1 MADKIYNVL
10 FLCTGNSARSILGE
24 AVMNKLGAGR
34 FKAWSAG
41 SQPKGEVHPMALS
54 VLSGMGYDTIGMYS
68 KSWSEFSKPGSPE
81 FDFIFTV
88 CDSAAGEA
96 CPVWIGHPMTAHWG
110 IEDPAPVERD
120 VLGLT
125 LSEMSDELR
134 QQLDLKPEANGLVV
148 RDVDPKSEAYEKGL
162 RMGDVITEAG
172 QQKVTS
178 VADFEARVG
187 DVVRE
192 ISEGDIVIIPAF
204 GTEVAI
210 LEKLKNKGCQFVDT
224 TCGDVMSVWKRVR
237 GYAKEEFTS
246 IIHGKADHEETRATL
261 SQATANN
268 GHYLIVRDLDE
279 TELVCEYIIK
289 GGDKGVFLK
298 QFSGS
303 YSKDFDPNQHLQSVG
318 VANQTTMMRNET
330 EEVQQRIR
338 DAIVRRFGEENVK
351 NHFRFFDTICGATQ
365 ERQDALH
372 VMLKKPMDLLL
383 VIGGYNSSN
392 TAHLAEM
399 GESVLPTYF
408 IKNAREMEDEHLIHH
423 YNQHT
428 HQVEETRDWLP
439 NGSLTVGVTAGASCP
454 NNLIEDVIRR
464 LLELRGTSAEE
475 VLTSP

>member
-1 MADKIYNVL
+1 MSTDAPSKPKRVNLRRPDIMEEVKAQVLSHYRSDLVDRLRTTGEVTWVSPPGNQAERMTIKLAKEFGFCYGVERCIDLAYAALKVFPDKPLY
-10 FLCTGNSARSILGE
+10 ILGE
-24 AVMNKLGAGR
+24 IIHNPEVNDQIRDMGIR
-34 FKAWSAG
+34 F
-41 SQPKGEVHPMALS
+41 
-54 VLSGMGYDTIGMYS
+54 LSGPN
-68 KSWSEFSKPGSPE
+68 K
-81 FDFIFTV
+81 
-88 CDSAAGEA
+88 
-96 CPVWIGHPMTAHWG
+96 
-110 IEDPAPVERD
+110 
-120 VLGLT
+120 
-125 LSEMSDELR
+125 
-134 QQLDLKPEANGLVV
+134 
-148 RDVDPKSEAYEKGL
+148 
-162 RMGDVITEAG
+162 
-172 QQKVTS
+172 
-178 VADFEARVG
+178 VADIDDLDEN
-187 DVVRE
+187 
-192 ISEGDIVIIPAF
+192 DIVIIPAF
-204 GTEVAI
+204 STEVDI

-338 DAIVRRFGEENVK
+338 DAIMRRFGKENVE

-408 IKNAREMEDEHLIHH
+408 IKNASEMADAQRIRHWK
-423 YNQHT
+423 QHT
-428 HQVEETRDWLP
+428 HEAVETRNWLP
-439 NGSLTVGVTAGASCP
+439 DDPLTVGVTAGASCP
-454 NNLIEDVIRR
+454 NNLIEEVICR
-464 LLELRGTSAEE
+464 LLELRGTSAKEF
-475 VLTSP
+475 LSTN